1 MGRIVLKN
9 GTVVVGDQAYIIDG
23 VAGEGANCIVYSAHY
38 LDNAGYSHAVLLKE
52 CYPYASNIIRTGDTL
67 SWADNA
73 EQRRDLAAFEDAYKK
88 LMQAQNSEK
97 NRNSTVVAFQIF
109 NANGTVYSVV
119 HKDVGTTYD
128 KETGKSLLDNLE
140 TALALTKAVK
150 NYHDNGYLHL
160 DIKPSNFLVIPET
173 RQLVKLFD
181 LDTVIPKKDVATA
194 QCIPYSENWAA
205 PEQLQGQRDKI
216 CEATDLYA
224 IGAILF
230 EKVMGRKV
238 EQQDCGSFADW
249 SFEEACFDGVN
260 PKIKH
265 LLRNIFRKALA
276 VSVGRRYRFAAEM
289 ISDLE
294 KAVETLSAGQPFL
307 VSDCPS
313 NTSNMVGRGGDVE
326 RIHQA
331 FSSGAKAVFLHGDA
345 GIGKST
351 LAIAYGNAFLK
362 EYDAVL
368 FVRYEDSLETVIEN
382 IADGLQNC
390 EDNDSDRK
398 KILRRALDQNTLVI
412 VDNFD
417 VEIGQDPYFEEFLR
431 YRAHFIFT
439 TRTDF
444 SSAYSGD
451 LVQLEVNE
459 LAYAELVKVFENAS
473 GIVISEQN
481 ELLEKLFAKVAHN
494 TYVVELLGRQTDASG
509 WSIEKLYNKVKT
521 GLDNLSVSERV
532 RTNKDGRAAKRT
544 IPQII
549 RALYHI
555 ASLNDT
561 QKQVLRNLYML
572 RFMRI
577 SKDSYRRFTCAN
589 AQEIDGLNDLVEL
602 GWVKFELVFYY
613 LHPLVAELI
622 KNDLQPNSKNCSEV
636 YRYFENRIEKSL
648 GVSGDT
654 EAEMYEFDA
663 DCDLLCTFFSSLDA
677 CSKENRNMAIN
688 WCLQLID
695 HNIFEFSL
703 YDSRTRLLFVW
714 LQKADSI
721 VNPADYE
728 AFLIKCLLL
737 VFQMTSF
744 DGVYTGD
751 DKDEKRKQEMAEQQI
766 YKTFDAA
773 KNAVKT
779 LNVDLREKAL
789 DELYTIIFDYLSGY
803 SFNAEPREFF
813 AQVYSERPQCFAF
826 SYQAKEVFGI
836 PLTEKEKQ
844 LKDIE
849 ERKLVDF
856 ANERCK
862 KTNTSADPDLIK
874 RIQFELN
881 IFGKSL
887 SDSATISDIDAALE
901 EAYSEQILAAD
912 DKLLVVQSIAN
923 NQDLSPF
930 EKAKRIHICTHTL
943 MALMDTFYQEHPTLN
958 QECPLNWND
967 IEQSL
972 DVEFGHLASVSDWPL
987 EDTVREEWEAYDYEN
1002 MANHII
1008 TYAALENAEKFDE
1021 FVVMLL
1027 GVTEMDVCHYI
1038 KSGVP
1043 WRQFTDWTGFW
1054 MYPLRCAY
1062 DGLSVL
1068 GKLRMI
1074 IPYLVDIA
1082 DKWEQY
1088 AQSHNCFDERD
1099 FFSLYKAIADA
1110 AKSTFFE
1117 TEETRVANTEF
1128 FDIWMKYQGYVE
1140 SIANIDFSLK
1150 ETEE

>member
-9 GTVVVGDQAYIIDG
+9 GTVVAGDQAYIIDG

-38 LDNAGYSHAVLLKE
+38 LDNARCSHAVLLKE
-52 CYPYASNIIRTGDTL
+52 CYPYASTIARAGDIL

-73 EQRRDLAAFEDAYKK
+73 EQGRDLAAFEDAYKK
-88 LMQAQNSEK
+88 LMQAQNGEK

-109 NANGTVYSVV
+109 NANGTAYSVV

-140 TALALTKAVK
+140 TVLALTKAVK

-181 LDTVIPKKDVATA
+181 LDTVIPRKEVPTA

-205 PEQLQGQRDKI
+205 PEQIQGQRDKI

-249 SFEEACFDGVN
+249 SFEEARFDSVN
-260 PKIKH
+260 PKIKR
-265 LLRNIFRKALA
+265 LLRNIFRKTLA

-331 FSSGAKAVFLHGDA
+331 FSSGSKAVFLHGDA

-351 LAIAYGNAFLK
+351 LAIAYGNTFLK

-368 FVRYEDSLETVIEN
+368 FVRYEDSLETLVEN
-382 IADGLQNC
+382 IADSLQNC
-390 EDNDSDRK
+390 EDNDSNRK
-398 KILRRALDQNTLVI
+398 KILRRVLDQNTLVI

-444 SSAYSGD
+444 SAVYSGD

-473 GIVISEQN
+473 GFVISEQN

-494 TYVVELLGRQTDASG
+494 TYVVELLGRQAAASG

-572 RFMRI
+572 RFLRI
-577 SKDSYRRFTCAN
+577 SKDSYRRFTYADS
-589 AQEIDGLNDLVEL
+589 QEIESLNDLVEL
-602 GWVKFELVFYY
+602 GWVKLDDPFYY
-613 LHPLVAELI
+613 LHPLVQELV
-622 KNDLQPNSKNCSEV
+622 KNDLQPNHSNCIKLYQHFSH
-636 YRYFENRIEKSL
+636 RIQSSMPISL
-648 GVSGDT
+648 ND
-654 EAEMYEFDA
+654 EAEEYEFESN
-663 DCDLLCTFFSSLDA
+663 CKLLCAFFRSLDVQA
-677 CSKENRNMAIN
+677 KENREIVIS

-695 HNIFEFSL
+695 RDFFVFYP
-703 YDSRTRLLFVW
+703 YDSHFKLLLGW
-714 LQKADSI
+714 L
-721 VNPADYE
+721 YE
-728 AFLIKCLLL
+728 ADIMANLPTDEVFYIEYLIF
-737 VFQMTSF
+737 VFWLSSF
-744 DGVYTGD
+744 NWVYVGD
-751 DKDEKRKQEMAEQQI
+751 DELKTKQQEMKAEMLYQA
-766 YKTFDAA
+766 FNRA
-773 KNAVKT
+773 KNTASS
-779 LNVDLREKAL
+779 LSGALQDEAL
-789 DELYTIIFDYLSGY
+789 DKLYSVISDYLLTHSYNKGPGD
-803 SFNAEPREFF
+803 FI
-813 AQVYSERPQCFAF
+813 AQAYSERPQCFDL
-826 SYQAKEVFGI
+826 SYISKESFGI
-836 PLTEKEKQ
+836 PLTDAEQKEKNIREKEWE
-844 LKDIE
+844 D
-849 ERKLVDF
+849 RMR
-856 ANERCK
+856 ERCAESYMVA
-862 KTNTSADPDLIK
+862 NGDVIRRVRLELSA
-874 RIQFELN
+874 
-881 IFGKSL
+881 FGKEL
-887 SDSATISDIDAALE
+887 SGDATYNDIDSAID
-901 EAYSEQILAAD
+901 EAYSEEILSAV
-912 DKLLVVQSIAN
+912 DKLRVVQTIAN
-923 NQDLSPF
+923 NQELSIF
-930 EKAKRIHICTHTL
+930 EKAQRIYFCTT
-943 MALMDTFYQEHPTLN
+943 ALLGKFHYGIRLPHWDFS
-958 QECPLNWND
+958 LNWSEIEKILD
-967 IEQSL
+967 IEMDYLIDPSALPDDL
-972 DVEFGHLASVSDWPL
+972 DAQTDWEWHLHK
-987 EDTVREEWEAYDYEN
+987 N
-1002 MANHII
+1002 IANHVI
-1008 TYAALENAEKFDE
+1008 TYAALEDVEKFDE
-1021 FVVMLL
+1021 YVVMLQRIIESDMQNFL
-1027 GVTEMDVCHYI
+1027 GERWYEFVDWSSTKQLPLQIVC
-1038 KSGVP
+1038 G
-1043 WRQFTDWTGFW
+1043 
-1054 MYPLRCAY
+1054 
-1062 DGLSVL
+1062 GLKILNKQSALV
-1068 GKLRMI
+1068 
-1074 IPYLVDIA
+1074 PYLVA
-1082 DKWEQY
+1082 VAEKWEQY
-1088 AQSHNCFDERD
+1088 AQDHNCFDERD
-1099 FFSLYKAIADA
+1099 FFSLYKAIADIA
-1110 AKSTFFE
+1110 EDASC
-1117 TEETRVANTEF
+1117 EENLSQDKQKEF
-1128 FDIWMKYQGYVE
+1128 ASIWSYYQYKIDC
-1140 SIANIDFSLK
+1140 IANVDFFLK

>member
-9 GTVVVGDQAYIIDG
+9 GTIVAGDQAYIVDG

-52 CYPYASNIIRTGDTL
+52 CYPYASTITRAGDIL
-67 SWADNA
+67 SWADNT

-88 LMQAQNSEK
+88 LMQAQNDEK
-97 NRNSTVVAFQIF
+97 NRNSTVVAFQIC
-109 NANGTVYSVV
+109 NANGTIYSVV

-140 TALALTKAVK
+140 TILALTKAVK

-181 LDTVIPKKDVATA
+181 LDTVIPKKEVATA
-194 QCIPYSENWAA
+194 KCIPYSENWAA

-249 SFEEACFDGVN
+249 SFDESCFEDVN
-260 PKIKH
+260 PKIKR
-265 LLRNIFRKALA
+265 LLRNIFRKTLA
-276 VSVGRRYRFAAEM
+276 VSVGRRYQIAAEM
-289 ISDLE
+289 ILDLE
-294 KAVETLSAGQPFL
+294 KTVETLSAGQPFL

-313 NTSNMVGRGGDVE
+313 NTSNIVGRGGDVE
-326 RIHQA
+326 RIRQA

-351 LAIAYGNAFLK
+351 LAIAYGNTFLK

-459 LAYAELVKVFENAS
+459 LAYAELVKVFENTS

-494 TYVVELLGRQTDASG
+494 TYVVELLGRQASASS
-509 WSIEKLYNKVKT
+509 WSIEELYGKVKT

-532 RTNKDGRAAKRT
+532 RTNKDGRVAKRT

-555 ASLNDT
+555 ASLSEM

-572 RFMRI
+572 RFLRV
-577 SKDSYRRFTCAN
+577 SKDSYRRFTYADS
-589 AQEIDGLNDLVEL
+589 QEIDSLNDLVEL
-602 GWVKFELVFYY
+602 GWTKLDDPFYY
-613 LHPLVAELI
+613 LHPLVQELV
-622 KNDLQPNSKNCSEV
+622 KNDLQPNKSNCREIYQCFA
-636 YRYFENRIEKSL
+636 YRIQNSL
-648 GVSGDT
+648 PISLDDEIGK
-654 EAEMYEFDA
+654 YEFRA
-663 DCDLLCTFFSSLDA
+663 NCKLLCTFFYSLDIQ
-677 CSKENRNMAIN
+677 SKEDREMVAS

-695 HNIFEFSL
+695 AGVFVFYPYRPHFKLLLSWLIKVDAMASLVADEAFIVEYIILVFWLTSFEF
-703 YDSRTRLLFVW
+703 
-714 LQKADSI
+714 
-721 VNPADYE
+721 
-728 AFLIKCLLL
+728 KCLEDYNPKAKLQETKTEML
-737 VFQMTSF
+737 YKSF
-744 DGVYTGD
+744 N
-751 DKDEKRKQEMAEQQI
+751 R
-766 YKTFDAA
+766 A
-773 KNAVKT
+773 KNTANS
-779 LNVDLREKAL
+779 LSGILRDEAL
-789 DELYTIIFDYLSGY
+789 DKLYSVISDFVSRYPSGIGPEG
-803 SFNAEPREFF
+803 FV
-813 AQVYSERPQCFAF
+813 AQAYSERPQCFDL
-826 SYQAKEVFGI
+826 SYISKESFGI
-836 PLTEKEKQ
+836 PLTESELQEKH
-844 LKDIE
+844 LRE
-849 ERKLVDF
+849 
-856 ANERCK
+856 NESEDHEPEHC
-862 KTNTSADPDLIK
+862 TEYDEIADAVLIK
-874 RIQFELN
+874 RVQLELSAL
-881 IFGKSL
+881 GKKL
-887 SDSATISDIDAALE
+887 SDNATYDDIDSAIYD
-901 EAYSEQILAAD
+901 AYAETILLAAD
-912 DKLLVVQSIAN
+912 KLLIVQSIAS
-923 NQDLSPF
+923 NQDLSNF
-930 EKAKRIHICTHTL
+930 EKAERIHFCTNVLFDKFQYGIRLPHWDFS
-943 MALMDTFYQEHPTLN
+943 M
-958 QECPLNWND
+958 NWSETEKILD
-967 IEQSL
+967 IEL
-972 DVEFGHLASVSDWPL
+972 EFLIELSKLSDEPDDWGKRKNIVNHL
-987 EDTVREEWEAYDYEN
+987 
-1002 MANHII
+1002 I
-1008 TYAALENAEKFDE
+1008 TYAALNDVDKFREYMMMLIGMIESDMQSFVGDCWRE
-1021 FVVMLL
+1021 FV
-1027 GVTEMDVCHYI
+1027 
-1038 KSGVP
+1038 
-1043 WRQFTDWTGFW
+1043 DWS
-1054 MYPLRCAY
+1054 
-1062 DGLSVL
+1062 GLSMIPLELICNGLKILDKQSMLVL
-1068 GKLRMI
+1068 
-1074 IPYLVDIA
+1074 YLVDA
-1082 DKWEQY
+1082 VEKWEQY
-1088 AQSHNCFDERD
+1088 AQDHNCFNERD
-1099 FFSLYKAIADA
+1099 FFSLYKAIAEVAEA
-1110 AKSTFFE
+1110 AS
-1117 TEETRVANTEF
+1117 EEESLSPEKKKEF
-1128 FDIWMKYQGYVE
+1128 ATIWSYYQYKIDC
-1140 SIANIDFSLK
+1140 IANVDFFLK